1 MSHPVWY
8 TIRTMNELENT
19 KEEMAFKLFG
29 RSPSVCKTG
38 GQCVKCGFFNL
49 EFRDELSAKE
59 YGISG
64 LCQPGQDGIFGAGE

>member
-1 MSHPVWY
+1 M
-8 TIRTMNELENT
+8 IMKELENI

-64 LCQPGQDGIFGAGE
+64 LCQPCQDGIFGVEEVE